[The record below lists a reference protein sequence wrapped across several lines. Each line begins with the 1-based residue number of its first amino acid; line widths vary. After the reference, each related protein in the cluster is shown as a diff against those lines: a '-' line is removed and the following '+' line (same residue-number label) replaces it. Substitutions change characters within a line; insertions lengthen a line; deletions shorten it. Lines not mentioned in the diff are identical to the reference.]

1 MSNWSVIYHGTH
13 FNACSMTCVEKVII
27 YNIKSECNETY
38 FFFIQSE
45 RVNVVGN
52 IRTCL
57 SEVLSEISQQS

>member
-1 MSNWSVIYHGTH
+1 
-13 FNACSMTCVEKVII
+13 MTCVEKVII